1 MIYNKENKEKKEKLQ
16 NGFIGLEKNSFEKG
30 SRQKRADQF
39 DCWI

>member
-16 NGFIGLEKNSFEKG
+16 NGFIGLEKKQFREGEST
-30 SRQKRADQF
+30 KRADQF